1 MTARLI
7 LNSIEQFS
15 LYLTHVHISKI
26 ETYIL
31 FELIGGIFPNITL
44 LELILTKTIKTI
56 KLLKA
61 KRQFVILSLK
71 KVILRYHERLN
82 IYCLCFNKKIY
93 AFTISVELCS
103 Q

>member
-61 KRQFVILSLK
+61 KRQFFILSLK
-71 KVILRYHERLN
+71 KVILR
-82 IYCLCFNKKIY
+82 KIEY
-93 AFTISVELCS
+93 ILFVL
-103 Q
+103 

>member
-31 FELIGGIFPNITL
+31 SELIGGIFPNITL

>member
-15 LYLTHVHISKI
+15 LYLTHVHIYMCISKI

-44 LELILTKTIKTI
+44 LELILTKTIKII

-61 KRQFVILSLK
+61 KETIFYIVIK
-71 KVILRYHERLN
+71 KSDIT
-82 IYCLCFNKKIY
+82 KD
-93 AFTISVELCS
+93 
-103 Q
+103 

>member
-1 MTARLI
+1 MTTRLI

-61 KRQFVILSLK
+61 KRQFFILSLK
-71 KVILRYHERLN
+71 KVILR
-82 IYCLCFNKKIY
+82 KIEY
-93 AFTISVELCS
+93 ILFVL
-103 Q
+103 

>member
-56 KLLKA
+56 
-61 KRQFVILSLK
+61 
-71 KVILRYHERLN
+71 
-82 IYCLCFNKKIY
+82 
-93 AFTISVELCS
+93 
-103 Q
+103 

>member
-31 FELIGGIFPNITL
+31 FELIGFFFPKITL
-44 LELILTKTIKTI
+44 LELILSKTIKPI

-61 KRQFVILSLK
+61 KRQFFILSLK
-71 KVILRYHERLN
+71 KSDITILR
-82 IYCLCFNKKIY
+82 KIEY
-93 AFTISVELCS
+93 ILFVL
-103 Q
+103 

>member
-7 LNSIEQFS
+7 LNSIEQFN

-61 KRQFVILSLK
+61 KRQFFYIVIK
-71 KVILRYHERLN
+71 KSDI
-82 IYCLCFNKKIY
+82 
-93 AFTISVELCS
+93 TIS
-103 Q
+103 

>member
-1 MTARLI
+1 MFETNDRTAYFKF
-7 LNSIEQFS
+7 IEQFS

-44 LELILTKTIKTI
+44 LELILTKTIKII

-61 KRQFVILSLK
+61 KETIFYIVIK
-71 KVILRYHERLN
+71 KSDIT
-82 IYCLCFNKKIY
+82 KD
-93 AFTISVELCS
+93 
-103 Q
+103 

>member
-61 KRQFVILSLK
+61 KRQFFILSLK

>member
-7 LNSIEQFS
+7 LNSIEQC

-61 KRQFVILSLK
+61 KRQFFILSLK
-71 KVILRYHERLN
+71 IVILR
-82 IYCLCFNKKIY
+82 KIEY
-93 AFTISVELCS
+93 ILFVL
-103 Q
+103 

>member
-61 KRQFVILSLK
+61 KRQFFILLLK
-71 KVILRYHERLN
+71 KVILR
-82 IYCLCFNKKIY
+82 KIEY
-93 AFTISVELCS
+93 ILFVL
-103 Q
+103 